1 MANAFGVRV
10 NPHVWGTGVGLA
22 ASLHLIAALPHNPP
36 GLVPLEPLLE
46 FDCSEHPVRMAVLRS
61 PIVQREGRVDVPQG
75 PGLGIEIDRAALDRF
90 RAA

>member
-1 MANAFGVRV
+1 MANAFGMRV

-22 ASLHLIAALPHNPP
+22 ASLQLIATLPHNPP

-46 FDCSEHPVRMAVLRS
+46 FDRSEHPIRMAVLQS
-61 PIVQREGRVDVPQG
+61 PIVQQDGWVDIPQA